1 MLKTWLKI
9 YYAVQP
15 AAHFPYPRVYRLD
28 SLRVLVT
35 LVDAPVFDG
44 PAWEM
49 YSVPVRRLLP
59 PIHSFLRRKLLAM
72 SASFYGKESRV
83 GNCDHEITGDDYTRN
98 EFFEMV
104 GLKIGAPAVYDAVEK
119 RREDEDGFVERMN
132 LLLLWA
138 GVGRRTREEL
148 LA

>member
-1 MLKTWLKI
+1 M
-9 YYAVQP
+9 
-15 AAHFPYPRVYRLD
+15 RL
-28 SLRVLVT
+28 R
-35 LVDAPVFDG
+35 G
-44 PAWEM
+44 M
-49 YSVPVRRLLP
+49 
-59 PIHSFLRRKLLAM
+59 
-72 SASFYGKESRV
+72 
-83 GNCDHEITGDDYTRN
+83 TRN